1 MMAPEEQ
8 APSKGM
14 RYKQAAAILSLVT
27 LGVCAAAFVVSSS
40 SDSAQGVAEDDIR
53 NIYGARVIG
62 LAEKVFKN
70 QKAAAHSAKKSKLAL
85 IDPSQ
90 EKDLDRAIQTAFKT
104 FAAAS
109 NETVVAQSTAFD
121 PAAMEE
127 KVTEN
132 MDEIKDIIAETGEEA
147 KMLTKFTLPDKPA
160 DVEVDNPGAV

>member
-1 MMAPEEQ
+1 MMHQETTAP
-8 APSKGM
+8 PKSM
-14 RYKQAAAILSLVT
+14 RYKQVAAILSLVT
-27 LGVCAAAFVVSSS
+27 LGVCAAAFIVSSGS
-40 SDSAQGVAEDDIR
+40 SSAIGAEQDDIR
-53 NIYGARVIG
+53 NVYGAHIVS
-62 LAEKVFKN
+62 LAEKVMHSN
-70 QKAAAHSAKKSKLAL
+70 KALRGQKSKLAL

-104 FAAAS
+104 FAGAS
-109 NETVVAQSTAFD
+109 NETVIAQSTAFD

-147 KMLTKFTLPDKPA
+147 KMLAKFTLPDKPA

>member
-1 MMAPEEQ
+1 MMPNYEEQ
-8 APSKGM
+8 APKGM
-14 RYKQAAAILSLVT
+14 NLKKAAAIVSMVT

-40 SDSAQGVAEDDIR
+40 SASVQGEDDIR
-53 NIYGARVIG
+53 NVYGPHIIG
-62 LAEKVFKN
+62 LAEKN
-70 QKAAAHSAKKSKLAL
+70 LHTQKAFARKSKLAL

-104 FAAAS
+104 FAGAS
-109 NETVVAQSTAFD
+109 NETVIAQSTAFD

-127 KVTEN
+127 KVSEN